1 MSEPSKK
8 RVVETARSDFAKSTK
23 SLKAVRQSRLQLQ
36 KEAQLLQNR
45 LRVLKLEEA
54 RARKRIHIA
63 REKAVKILEIRR
75 EQDEEIELRL
85 GAKKK
90 ESRRRK
96 LLRKKLRID
105 RELIKSQILVRT
117 SLSLSLSRRSSPEML
132 RCFKQTIYK
141 IQLNKQQDV
150 EEKMKSVKM
159 QKMQSL
165 KNKNKI
171 QKQKRLQM
179 EKAKRNTNI
188 IKRQRDV
195 RRQKL
200 KDMKAATMYSAKE
213 EYDNRL
219 RGEFELRSQEE
230 RRVCFFWCFLSF
242 IHREFLY
249 TYNHNTNSS
258 RN

>member
-1 MSEPSKK
+1 MSEPSTES
-8 RVVETARSDFAKSTK
+8 VETARSDFAKSTK

-117 SLSLSLSRRSSPEML
+117 FFFSLSLSNHLNCL
-132 RCFKQTIYK
+132 RCLKPTIKTNTAQQTTRRGGKDEICENAK
-141 IQLNKQQDV
+141 NTIL
-150 EEKMKSVKM
+150 EE
-159 QKMQSL
+159 
-165 KNKNKI
+165 
-171 QKQKRLQM
+171 
-179 EKAKRNTNI
+179 
-188 IKRQRDV
+188 
-195 RRQKL
+195 
-200 KDMKAATMYSAKE
+200 
-213 EYDNRL
+213 
-219 RGEFELRSQEE
+219 
-230 RRVCFFWCFLSF
+230 
-242 IHREFLY
+242 
-249 TYNHNTNSS
+249 
-258 RN
+258 

>member
-1 MSEPSKK
+1 MTSIYNNASFLSVPTMPNDVVNRNTLLPYSIQSEFFPFLSFSTSQLKFSTMSEPSKE

-117 SLSLSLSRRSSPEML
+117 FFFSLS
-132 RCFKQTIYK
+132 
-141 IQLNKQQDV
+141 
-150 EEKMKSVKM
+150 
-159 QKMQSL
+159 
-165 KNKNKI
+165 
-171 QKQKRLQM
+171 
-179 EKAKRNTNI
+179 
-188 IKRQRDV
+188 
-195 RRQKL
+195 
-200 KDMKAATMYSAKE
+200 
-213 EYDNRL
+213 
-219 RGEFELRSQEE
+219 
-230 RRVCFFWCFLSF
+230 
-242 IHREFLY
+242 
-249 TYNHNTNSS
+249 
-258 RN
+258 

>member
-1 MSEPSKK
+1 MFPFLSTHREFNQYHNTMSEPSKK

-105 RELIKSQILVRT
+105 RELIKSQILV
-117 SLSLSLSRRSSPEML
+117 
-132 RCFKQTIYK
+132 
-141 IQLNKQQDV
+141 
-150 EEKMKSVKM
+150 
-159 QKMQSL
+159 
-165 KNKNKI
+165 
-171 QKQKRLQM
+171 
-179 EKAKRNTNI
+179 
-188 IKRQRDV
+188 
-195 RRQKL
+195 
-200 KDMKAATMYSAKE
+200 
-213 EYDNRL
+213 
-219 RGEFELRSQEE
+219 
-230 RRVCFFWCFLSF
+230 
-242 IHREFLY
+242 
-249 TYNHNTNSS
+249 
-258 RN
+258 

>member
-117 SLSLSLSRRSSPEML
+117 FFFSLSRRLSPEFFEPTIKTNTAQQTT
-132 RCFKQTIYK
+132 RCGGKDEICENAKNTI
-141 IQLNKQQDV
+141 L
-150 EEKMKSVKM
+150 EE
-159 QKMQSL
+159 
-165 KNKNKI
+165 
-171 QKQKRLQM
+171 
-179 EKAKRNTNI
+179 
-188 IKRQRDV
+188 
-195 RRQKL
+195 
-200 KDMKAATMYSAKE
+200 
-213 EYDNRL
+213 
-219 RGEFELRSQEE
+219 
-230 RRVCFFWCFLSF
+230 
-242 IHREFLY
+242 
-249 TYNHNTNSS
+249 
-258 RN
+258 

>member
-1 MSEPSKK
+1 M
-8 RVVETARSDFAKSTK
+8 ETARSDFAKSTK

-117 SLSLSLSRRSSPEML
+117 FFFSLSRRLSPEFFEPTIKTNTQTT
-132 RCFKQTIYK
+132 RCGGKDEICENAKNTI
-141 IQLNKQQDV
+141 L
-150 EEKMKSVKM
+150 EE
-159 QKMQSL
+159 
-165 KNKNKI
+165 
-171 QKQKRLQM
+171 
-179 EKAKRNTNI
+179 
-188 IKRQRDV
+188 
-195 RRQKL
+195 
-200 KDMKAATMYSAKE
+200 
-213 EYDNRL
+213 
-219 RGEFELRSQEE
+219 
-230 RRVCFFWCFLSF
+230 
-242 IHREFLY
+242 
-249 TYNHNTNSS
+249 
-258 RN
+258 